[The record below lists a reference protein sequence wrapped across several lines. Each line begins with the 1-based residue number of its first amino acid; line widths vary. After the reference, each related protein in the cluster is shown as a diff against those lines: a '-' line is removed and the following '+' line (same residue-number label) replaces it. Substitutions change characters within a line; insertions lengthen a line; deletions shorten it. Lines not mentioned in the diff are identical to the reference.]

1 MLYNLQQ
8 YVDIA
13 RERVLSDLLPDV
25 CSIYTRTRV
34 NDGSGHYDIAEVITE
49 YNSSTSI
56 PCRIDPT
63 KQYRDQDV
71 LDQELNV
78 TDYYFSLPFDVTI
91 GVDDIIVHNTL
102 RYQIKKLS
110 DNHSWK
116 AVKRAF
122 VIVLR

>member
-1 MLYNLQQ
+1 MYNLQQ

-13 RERVLSDLLPDV
+13 RSIILSDLLPDT
-25 CSIYTRTRV
+25 CTIASRTRTKD
-34 NDGSGHYDIAEVITE
+34 NTGHYSVSEDSPRT

-71 LDQELNV
+71 YDQEITL

-91 GVDDIIVHNTL
+91 EVDDIITHSGL
-102 RYQIKKLS
+102 KYQIKKLS
-110 DNHSWK
+110 DDHSWK